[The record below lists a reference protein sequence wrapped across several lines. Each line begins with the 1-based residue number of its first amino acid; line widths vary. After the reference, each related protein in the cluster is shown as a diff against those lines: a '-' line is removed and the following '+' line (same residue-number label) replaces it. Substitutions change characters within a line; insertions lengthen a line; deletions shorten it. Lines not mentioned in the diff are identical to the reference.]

1 MTETASIFHDLTQF
15 VAEPRFSGLALSPA
29 GDRLIAVRTELNQKK
44 NAYVSALWEL
54 PCGEGDTRKPRRL
67 TRGLEGEALAG
78 ITNEGDILFTAK
90 RETGDD
96 DSEQRLFLLPNGGG
110 EARVV
115 AKRHSGF
122 AGLSIARES
131 GHIALVSGV
140 HPHAKDAEDDARIAK
155 EREDK
160 KFTGILHTGYPVRAW
175 DHDLGPTVSQ
185 IFVAEPLDTEDGDA
199 QLELRQL
206 THFAPH
212 ERVSGAQISSD
223 GRFIYATLNRTVR
236 GINAFSTVV
245 TIDVESGSVTTLAE
259 EDGAHHMLEAVSP
272 AVDYLLLAREQAVS
286 RTVPLKLEYS
296 IYNCETGERT
306 VTATN
311 FSDWIGCVAITP
323 CGKNIYFT
331 ADHEG
336 RGGIFRLDVDKGT
349 VELLTEGKFHY
360 DALALAERDG
370 SLVALQDAIDQP
382 PLPVRLDPDT
392 REVSRIDAAIEAP
405 EIPGD
410 LTEFSI
416 EAEDGTRVRS
426 WLCVPKNAS
435 ETNPAPLLLW
445 IHGGPFG
452 SWNSWSWR
460 WNPWTAV
467 ARGYAVLLPDPAIS
481 TGYGQ
486 GMIDRGWDQLGGSP
500 FDDIMR
506 ATKAA
511 LERPEIDE
519 TKKAALG
526 GSYGGYM
533 ANWVAGH
540 TGDFFDCIVTHASL
554 WNIDQFRH
562 TTDAGQHWGAHLDDA
577 HVAEHNPADS
587 VGEIVAP
594 MLVIHGDKDYRVPIG
609 EGLRLWYELLE
620 ASGKSPEEN
629 PHRFLYF
636 PNENHW
642 VLTPNNAFTWYST
655 VLAFVDR
662 HVKGVETDYPDLLG

>member
-15 VAEPRFSGLALSPA
+15 VAEPRFAGLALSPA

-54 PCGEGDTRKPRRL
+54 PNGEGSTAKARRL

-78 ITNEGDILFTAK
+78 FTNEGDILFTAK

-96 DSEQRLFLLPNGGG
+96 DSEQRLFLLPRGGG

-115 AKRHSGF
+115 SKRHSGF
-122 AGLSIARES
+122 GGLSVARES

-185 IFVAEPLDTEDGDA
+185 IFVAEPLDAEDGDA
-199 QLELRQL
+199 ELELRQL

-212 ERVSGAQISSD
+212 ERVSGVQISAD
-223 GRFIYATLNRTVR
+223 GSSVYATLYRTVR
-236 GINAFSTVV
+236 GTDAFSTVV
-245 TIDVESGSVTTLAE
+245 KVDVESGEVVTLAE
-259 EDGAHHMLEAVSP
+259 EDGVHHMLEAVSP
-272 AVDYLLLAREQAVS
+272 AGDYLLLAREQAVS

-296 IYNCETGERT
+296 IYNLETGERT

-311 FSDWIGCVAITP
+311 FSDWIGDVAITP
-323 CGKNIYFT
+323 CGKSLYFT

-336 RGGIFRLDVDKGT
+336 RGGIFKLDIEEGT

-360 DALALAERDG
+360 SHLALDERSG
-370 SLVALQDAIDQP
+370 TLVALQDAIDQP
-382 PLPVRLDPDT
+382 PLPVRLDPET
-392 REVSRIDAAIEAP
+392 RDVSSIDAPLEAP
-405 EIPGD
+405 QVPGN
-410 LTEFSI
+410 LSEFSI
-416 EAEDGTRVRS
+416 DAEDGTSVRS
-426 WLCVPKNAS
+426 WLCLPQEAS
-435 ETNPAPLLLW
+435 ETNPVPLLLW

-486 GMIDRGWDQLGGSP
+486 QMIDRGWDQLGGSP

-562 TTDAGQHWGAHLDDA
+562 TTDAAQHWGAHLDDS
-577 HVAEHNPADS
+577 HVAEYNPADS
-587 VGEIVAP
+587 IDKIVAP

-609 EGLRLWYELLE
+609 EGIRLWFELLS

-662 HVKGVETDYPDLLG
+662 HVKGVETDYPELLG